1 MRTLVFFVLFGSTLA
16 LAKDKPQYSYQDGV
30 LLSFRMQPTG
40 SECTNNDETSGTV
53 NANTDSNG
61 DTSGRVSTNTTGT
74 ASCRDTERALY
85 TIKSGGSTY
94 LLTPDHS
101 TGANLG
107 MALFPLAGVFTRNSS
122 LAYQLPG
129 TQIKLRSD
137 GKHFFVK
144 VGKRESM
151 YSIVEFR

>member
-1 MRTLVFFVLFGSTLA
+1 
-16 LAKDKPQYSYQDGV
+16 
-30 LLSFRMQPTG
+30 
-40 SECTNNDETSGTV
+40 
-53 NANTDSNG
+53 
-61 DTSGRVSTNTTGT
+61 
-74 ASCRDTERALY
+74 
-85 TIKSGGSTY
+85 
-94 LLTPDHS
+94 
-101 TGANLG
+101 
-107 MALFPLAGVFTRNSS
+107 VFTKNSS